1 MDEYPIEDLEITPR
15 MADLLRVFLE
25 DPGVPHYG
33 FDLMRRTRQP
43 SGTLYPLLAK
53 MQAARWLTVG
63 TEDIDPSKAGRPA
76 RRFYRITGA
85 AVLAA
90 RAQLT
95 ALSQRYAPPAPVLP
109 RLEPNGGTL

>member
-1 MDEYPIEDLEITPR
+1 

-25 DPGVPHYG
+25 DPGVPRYG
-33 FDLMRRTRQP
+33 FDLMRRTSQP

-53 MQAARWLTVG
+53 MQAAKWLTVG
-63 TEDIDPSKAGRPA
+63 KEDIDPSKAGRPA

-95 ALSQRYAPPAPVLP
+95 ALSLRYAPPDPGRP
-109 RLEPNGGTL
+109 RLAPNGGTL